1 MAINKKSL
9 WFLLLTLILALF
21 LAACAGGSD
30 SEESTDDPAEE
41 TEGTEGTEDG
51 EGTENAGAEGG
62 DLILAVLSDASSLDP
77 HGSNDVPSSVVQ
89 ANIYETL
96 VNRDENNEI
105 VPGLAE
111 SWEQVDDTTWSFKLR
126 EGVMFH
132 DGEEFNAEVVK
143 MNLDRIRDAA
153 VASPRLFLFEMITN
167 VEVAGD
173 YEVHIT
179 TEYPF
184 APLLAHLSHNGG
196 GMISPKSIEADY
208 AELEGGADPGSVIS
222 QNPVGTGF
230 FKFEAWNPG
239 SEIKL
244 VKNEEYWGEGAKV
257 DSVTFKVVP
266 DSQVRAADLETGNVH
281 IIDPVQPNEVERIN
295 NSGVAS
301 VNQKASSS
309 LAYLG
314 FNTEKAPFDNPL
326 VRQAISKA
334 IDREA
339 IISGIYDNYGIPA
352 IGPLA
357 PGIFGYTEDIDAVE
371 FNMEEAKALLE
382 EAGMAE
388 GFKTSIWTN
397 DNPQRQAIAVLI
409 QEALAEL
416 NIEVE
421 IQVMEF
427 GTYLEQ
433 TAAGEHDMFILGWSN
448 PTGDADYGMYAL
460 FHSSQKGNPGNR
472 SFYENADVDAL
483 LDQGRREADP
493 AAREAI
499 YAEVAQLLTDDAP
512 MAFLLHTEYLT
523 GVADTVQGFDIGT
536 DGIYQLRNV
545 TINQ

>member
-9 WFLLLTLILALF
+9 LFLLLTLMLALV

-30 SEESTDDPAEE
+30 SENTSEEPTEE
-41 TEGTEGTEDG
+41 TDGTEGS
-51 EGTENAGAEGG
+51 EGTASEGAEGG

-77 HGSNDVPSSVVQ
+77 AGSNDVPSSVVQ

-143 MNLDRIRDAA
+143 MNLDRILDPA

-167 VEVAGD
+167 VEVVSD
-173 YEVHIT
+173 YEVNIT

-196 GMISPKSIEADY
+196 GMVSPASIEADY
-208 AELEGGADPGSVIS
+208 EALNGGSDPGSVIS

-230 FKFEAWNPG
+230 FKFESWNPG

-244 VKNEEYWGEGAKV
+244 VKNEDYWGEEGAKV
-257 DSVTFKVVP
+257 DSVTFRVVP

-314 FNTEKAPFDNPL
+314 FNTEKAPFDDPL

-357 PGIFGYTEDIDAVE
+357 PGIFGYTEDIDAIE
-371 FNMEEAKALLE
+371 YNMDEAKALLE
-382 EAGMAE
+382 EAGMAD
-388 GFKTSIWTN
+388 GFKTTLWTN
-397 DNPQRQAIAVLI
+397 DNPQRQAIAVLV

-416 NIEVE
+416 NITVE
-421 IQVMEF
+421 IEVMEF

-433 TAAGEHDMFILGWSN
+433 TAAGQHDMFILGWSN

-472 SFYENADVDAL
+472 SFYENPEVDEL

-523 GVADTVQGFDIGT
+523 GVADNVQGFDIGT
-536 DGIYQLRNV
+536 DGIYQLRDV
-545 TINQ
+545 TINE

>member
-9 WFLLLTLILALF
+9 LFLLLTLMLALV

-30 SEESTDDPAEE
+30 NENTTEDPAEE
-41 TEGTEGTEDG
+41 TEGT

-62 DLILAVLSDASSLDP
+62 DLIIAVLSDASSLDP
-77 HGSNDVPSSVVQ
+77 AGSNDVPSSVVQ

-111 SWEQVDDTTWSFKLR
+111 SWEQVDETTWSFKLR
-126 EGVMFH
+126 EGVTFH

-143 MNLDRIRDAA
+143 ANLDRILDPA

-167 VEVAGD
+167 VEVVSD
-173 YEVHIT
+173 YEVNIT

-196 GMISPKSIEADY
+196 GMVSPASIEADY
-208 AELEGGADPGSVIS
+208 EALNGGADPGSVIS
-222 QNPVGTGF
+222 ENPVGTGF
-230 FKFEAWNPG
+230 FEFESWTPG

-244 VKNEEYWGEGAKV
+244 VKNENYWGEDGAKV
-257 DSVTFKVVP
+257 DSVTFRVVP

-295 NSGVAS
+295 NSGVAT

-314 FNTEKAPFDNPL
+314 FNTEKEPFNDPL

-357 PGIFGYTEDIDAVE
+357 PGIFGYTEDIDVVE
-371 FNMEEAKALLE
+371 YNMDEARALLE
-382 EAGMAE
+382 EAGMAD
-388 GFKTSIWTN
+388 GFSTTIWTN
-397 DNPQRQAIAVLI
+397 DNPQRQAIAVLV

-416 NIEVE
+416 NITVE
-421 IQVMEF
+421 IEVMEF

-433 TAAGEHDMFILGWSN
+433 TAAGQHDMFILGWSN

-472 SFYENADVDAL
+472 SFYENAEVDAL
-483 LDQGRREADP
+483 LDQGRQEADP

-523 GVADTVQGFDIGT
+523 GVSDNVQGFDIGT

-545 TINQ
+545 TINE

>member
-9 WFLLLTLILALF
+9 LFLLLTLMLALV

-30 SEESTDDPAEE
+30 SENTSEEPTEE
-41 TEGTEGTEDG
+41 TEGTEGS
-51 EGTENAGAEGG
+51 EGTASEGAEGG

-77 HGSNDVPSSVVQ
+77 AGSNDVPSSVVQ

-143 MNLDRIRDAA
+143 MNLDRILDPA

-167 VEVAGD
+167 VEVVSD
-173 YEVHIT
+173 YEVNIT

-196 GMISPKSIEADY
+196 GMVSPASIEADY
-208 AELEGGADPGSVIS
+208 EALNGGSDPGSVIS

-230 FKFEAWNPG
+230 FKFESWNPG

-244 VKNEEYWGEGAKV
+244 VKNEDYWGEEGAKV
-257 DSVTFKVVP
+257 DSVTFRVVP

-314 FNTEKAPFDNPL
+314 FNTEKAPFDDPL

-357 PGIFGYTEDIDAVE
+357 PGIFGYTEDIDAIE
-371 FNMEEAKALLE
+371 YNMDEAKALLE
-382 EAGMAE
+382 EAGMAD
-388 GFKTSIWTN
+388 GFETTLWTN
-397 DNPQRQAIAVLI
+397 DNPQRQAIAVLV

-416 NIEVE
+416 NITVE

-433 TAAGEHDMFILGWSN
+433 TAAGQHDMFILGWSN

-472 SFYENADVDAL
+472 SFYENPEVDEL

-523 GVADTVQGFDIGT
+523 GVADNVQGFDIGT
-536 DGIYQLRNV
+536 DGIYQLRDV
-545 TINQ
+545 TINE